1 MEVKMNCPHCN
12 NEAPETNYRCP
23 NCGNVLKP
31 DVDPSDFRKKPVKR
45 SALYTNILVLAI
57 IVVGLA
63 VLVYAAFFRTT
74 GTGDPTSAV
83 SPDMNRQEASRTEP
97 ERNEG
102 QPGNQTQQQPAQPD
116 SAFDDP
122 SFKDTEEEK
131 KDDIKPKIPTPEIP
145 TPKTSTPAS
154 GAVTGVEFSPG
165 QVINSANP
173 GEEINIDYYVQ
184 EGKTTIFDF
193 YSDYCPPCRK
203 ISPLLE
209 RLDRK
214 RDDIVVLKVDI
225 NRPGRS
231 GIDWGSPVVRQ
242 YKVKFVPFFM
252 IYDPSG
258 VRTHEGREAFYE
270 VGKLLSSEGIR

>member
-1 MEVKMNCPHCN
+1 MEVKMKCPHCN
-12 NEAPETNYRCP
+12 NEAPDTNYRCP

-31 DVDPSDFRKKPVKR
+31 DLDPSDFRKKTVKR
-45 SALYTNILVLAI
+45 SALNTNISVLAI
-57 IVVGLA
+57 IVLGLA

-74 GTGDPTSAV
+74 GTGDSTPALSA
-83 SPDMNRQEASRTEP
+83 DMNRQEAPRTEP
-97 ERNEG
+97 GKNRG

-116 SAFDDP
+116 KVFENP
-122 SFKDTEEEK
+122 FFKDTGEEK
-131 KDDIKPKIPTPEIP
+131 KDDMKPEIP

-173 GEEINIDYYVQ
+173 GEEISIDYYVQ

-203 ISPLLE
+203 ISPRLE

-225 NRPGRS
+225 NRPGRK

-242 YKVKFVPFFM
+242 YRIKFVPFFM

-258 VRTHEGREAFYE
+258 RRTHEGRAAFYE

>member
-1 MEVKMNCPHCN
+1 MEVKMKCPHCN
-12 NEAPETNYRCP
+12 NEAPDTNYHCP
-23 NCGNVLKP
+23 HCGNVLKP
-31 DVDPSDFRKKPVKR
+31 DVDPSDFRKKTVKR
-45 SALYTNILVLAI
+45 PASNTNILVLAI

-74 GTGDPTSAV
+74 GSIDSKQTA
-83 SPDMNRQEASRTEP
+83 SPDVNRQETSRTES
-97 ERNEG
+97 ERNES
-102 QPGNQTQQQPAQPD
+102 QRGNQAQQQQAQPD
-116 SAFDDP
+116 KVFEDP
-122 SFKDTEEEK
+122 FFKDTEKEK
-131 KDDIKPKIPTPEIP
+131 KDDIKPEIP

-154 GAVTGVEFSPG
+154 GAVTGLEFSPG
-165 QVINSANP
+165 QVINSASP

-193 YSDYCPPCRK
+193 YSDYCGPCRK

-225 NRPGRS
+225 NRPGRK

-242 YKVKFVPFFM
+242 YRIKFVPFFM

-258 VRTHEGREAFYE
+258 RRTHEGRAAFYE

>member
-1 MEVKMNCPHCN
+1 MKCPHCN
-12 NEAPETNYRCP
+12 NEAPDTNYRCP
-23 NCGNVLKP
+23 NCGSVLKP
-31 DVDPSDFRKKPVKR
+31 DLDPSDFHKKTVKR
-45 SALYTNILVLAI
+45 PASFTNILVLAI

-74 GTGDPTSAV
+74 GTGGSTPAV
-83 SPDMNRQEASRTEP
+83 SPDMNRQEASRSEP
-97 ERNEG
+97 GRNAG

-122 SFKDTEEEK
+122 FFKDTEEEK

-154 GAVTGVEFSPG
+154 GAVTGIEFSPG

-258 VRTHEGREAFYE
+258 NRTHEGREAFYE

>member
-1 MEVKMNCPHCN
+1 MEVKMKCPHCN
-12 NEAPETNYRCP
+12 DEAPDTNYRCP
-23 NCGNVLKP
+23 NCGSVLKP

-63 VLVYAAFFRTT
+63 VLVYAAFFRTA
-74 GTGDPTSAV
+74 GTGDSTPAV
-83 SPDMNRQEASRTEP
+83 SPGMNRQEASRSEP
-97 ERNEG
+97 GRNAG

-122 SFKDTEEEK
+122 FFKDTGEEK
-131 KDDIKPKIPTPEIP
+131 KDDIKPEIP
-145 TPKTSTPAS
+145 TPKTSKPAS
-154 GAVTGVEFSPG
+154 GGVKGIEFSPG
-165 QVINSANP
+165 QVINSASP
-173 GEEINIDYYVQ
+173 GEEINIEYFIQ
-184 EGKTTIFDF
+184 KGKTTIFDF

-203 ISPLLE
+203 ISPLLKQ
-209 RLDRK
+209 LDDK

-242 YKVKFVPFFM
+242 YRVKFVPFFM

-258 VRTHEGREAFYE
+258 RRTHEGRAAFYE

>member
-1 MEVKMNCPHCN
+1 MEVKMKCPHCN
-12 NEAPETNYRCP
+12 NEAPDTNYHCP

-31 DVDPSDFRKKPVKR
+31 DLDPSDFHKKTVKR
-45 SALYTNILVLAI
+45 PASNANILVLAI
-57 IVVGLA
+57 VVVGLA

-74 GTGDPTSAV
+74 GSIDSKQAV
-83 SPDMNRQEASRTEP
+83 SPDVKQQQASRIEP
-97 ERNEG
+97 ERDES
-102 QPGNQTQQQPAQPD
+102 QPGNQTQPQPT
-116 SAFDDP
+116 DP
-122 SFKDTEEEK
+122 NKVFEDPFFKDSEEEK
-131 KDDIKPKIPTPEIP
+131 KDDIKPKISMPEIP
-145 TPKTSTPAS
+145 TPKTSTP
-154 GAVTGVEFSPG
+154 GAAKVKGIEFSPG

-173 GEEINIDYYVQ
+173 GEEINIEYYVQ

-193 YSDYCPPCRK
+193 YSDYCGPCRK

-225 NRPGRS
+225 NRPGRK
-231 GIDWGSPVVRQ
+231 GIDWRSPLVSQ
-242 YKVKFVPFFM
+242 YRIKFVPFFM

-258 VRTHEGREAFYE
+258 RRTHEGKEASYE